1 MRNIRITLAY
11 EGTAYSGFQRQEN
24 SITVQEILET
34 ALQKLTG
41 TKTTLYFVARTDAG
55 VHAYGQ
61 ECTFY
66 TESSIPGDRFIFAL
80 NILLPPDIRVTE
92 SREVPYD
99 FSVRRNN
106 YGKTYG
112 YLLTE
117 EKDCP
122 PFFKRY
128 AWQAGRKLDI
138 SKMEK
143 AAEVIETY
151 VGNMDTKMSNADR
164 AVLSGTHDFTSFRGN
179 NSVPASPVRTIHD
192 IRIIKKHLFFHIFVT
207 GEGFLYHMVR
217 NIAGA
222 LADAG
227 TGKLTPKDLREILE
241 AKDRKFLGATA
252 PAHGLC
258 LLKVYFTPVTKELT
272 EKTICG
278 SYAPWSV

>member
-1 MRNIRITLAY
+1 M
-11 EGTAYSGFQRQEN
+11 
-24 SITVQEILET
+24 
-34 ALQKLTG
+34 
-41 TKTTLYFVARTDAG
+41 
-55 VHAYGQ
+55 
-61 ECTFY
+61 
-66 TESSIPGDRFIFAL
+66 
-80 NILLPPDIRVTE
+80 
-92 SREVPYD
+92 
-99 FSVRRNN
+99 RRNN

-143 AAEVIETY
+143 AAE
-151 VGNMDTKMSNADR
+151 
-164 AVLSGTHDFTSFRGN
+164 VLSGTHDFTSFRGN

-241 AKDRKFLGATA
+241 AKDRKLLGATA

>member
-34 ALQKLTG
+34 ALQKLTAQKPRSTSCRAHG
-41 TKTTLYFVARTDAG
+41 CRRSCLRAGMHLLYG
-55 VHAYGQ
+55 I
-61 ECTFY
+61 FY
-66 TESSIPGDRFIFAL
+66 SGDRFIFAL
-80 NILLPPDIRVTE
+80 NLLLPPDIRVTE

-128 AWQAGRKLDI
+128 TWQTGRKLDI

-143 AAEVIETY
+143 AAE
-151 VGNMDTKMSNADR
+151 
-164 AVLSGTHDFTSFRGN
+164 VLSGTHDFTSFRGN

-192 IRIIKKHLFFHIFVT
+192 IRIIKKHHFFHIFVT

>member
-128 AWQAGRKLDI
+128 TWQTGRKLDI

-143 AAEVIETY
+143 AAE
-151 VGNMDTKMSNADR
+151 
-164 AVLSGTHDFTSFRGN
+164 VLSGTHDFTSFRGN
-179 NSVPASPVRTIHD
+179 NSVPASPVRTILTYGSSKSITSFTFSSPEKD
-192 IRIIKKHLFFHIFVT
+192 SFII
-207 GEGFLYHMVR
+207 
-217 NIAGA
+217 
-222 LADAG
+222 
-227 TGKLTPKDLREILE
+227 
-241 AKDRKFLGATA
+241 
-252 PAHGLC
+252 
-258 LLKVYFTPVTKELT
+258 
-272 EKTICG
+272 
-278 SYAPWSV
+278 W

>member
-41 TKTTLYFVARTDAG
+41 TKTTLYFVARTEAG

-122 PFFKRY
+122 PFFKRS
-128 AWQAGRKLDI
+128 AWQDENWIFQKWKKRQKCCQALMTSPHSAGIIPFLPVR
-138 SKMEK
+138 S
-143 AAEVIETY
+143 
-151 VGNMDTKMSNADR
+151 
-164 AVLSGTHDFTSFRGN
+164 VLSMTYGSSKSISSFIFSLPEKDSFT
-179 NSVPASPVRTIHD
+179 I
-192 IRIIKKHLFFHIFVT
+192 
-207 GEGFLYHMVR
+207 
-217 NIAGA
+217 
-222 LADAG
+222 
-227 TGKLTPKDLREILE
+227 
-241 AKDRKFLGATA
+241 
-252 PAHGLC
+252 
-258 LLKVYFTPVTKELT
+258 
-272 EKTICG
+272 
-278 SYAPWSV
+278 W

>member
-34 ALQKLTG
+34 ALQKLTS

-112 YLLTE
+112 
-117 EKDCP
+117 
-122 PFFKRY
+122 
-128 AWQAGRKLDI
+128 
-138 SKMEK
+138 
-143 AAEVIETY
+143 
-151 VGNMDTKMSNADR
+151 
-164 AVLSGTHDFTSFRGN
+164 THDFTSFRGN
-179 NSVPASPVRTIHD
+179 NSVPSSPVRTIHD

>member
-1 MRNIRITLAY
+1 M
-11 EGTAYSGFQRQEN
+11 
-24 SITVQEILET
+24 
-34 ALQKLTG
+34 
-41 TKTTLYFVARTDAG
+41 
-55 VHAYGQ
+55 
-61 ECTFY
+61 
-66 TESSIPGDRFIFAL
+66 
-80 NILLPPDIRVTE
+80 
-92 SREVPYD
+92 PYD

-128 AWQAGRKLDI
+128 TWQTGRKLDI

-143 AAEVIETY
+143 AAE
-151 VGNMDTKMSNADR
+151 
-164 AVLSGTHDFTSFRGN
+164 VLSGTHDFTSFRGN

-192 IRIIKKHLFFHIFVT
+192 IRIIKKHHFFHIFVT

-241 AKDRKFLGATA
+241 AKDRKFLGAAA

>member
-1 MRNIRITLAY
+1 MLA
-11 EGTAYSGFQRQEN
+11 
-24 SITVQEILET
+24 
-34 ALQKLTG
+34 
-41 TKTTLYFVARTDAG
+41 
-55 VHAYGQ
+55 
-61 ECTFY
+61 
-66 TESSIPGDRFIFAL
+66 
-80 NILLPPDIRVTE
+80 
-92 SREVPYD
+92 
-99 FSVRRNN
+99 
-106 YGKTYG
+106 
-112 YLLTE
+112 
-117 EKDCP
+117 
-122 PFFKRY
+122 
-128 AWQAGRKLDI
+128 
-138 SKMEK
+138 
-143 AAEVIETY
+143 
-151 VGNMDTKMSNADR
+151 
-164 AVLSGTHDFTSFRGN
+164 GTHDFTSFRGN

-192 IRIIKKHLFFHIFVT
+192 IRIIKKHHFFHIFVT

>member
-128 AWQAGRKLDI
+128 TWQTGRKLDI

-143 AAEVIETY
+143 AAE
-151 VGNMDTKMSNADR
+151 
-164 AVLSGTHDFTSFRGN
+164 VLSGTHDFTSFRGN

-192 IRIIKKHLFFHIFVT
+192 IRIIKKHHFFHIFVT

-272 EKTICG
+272 E
-278 SYAPWSV
+278 

>member
-1 MRNIRITLAY
+1 MGYKI
-11 EGTAYSGFQRQEN
+11 
-24 SITVQEILET
+24 
-34 ALQKLTG
+34 
-41 TKTTLYFVARTDAG
+41 KTD
-55 VHAYGQ
+55 H
-61 ECTFY
+61 
-66 TESSIPGDRFIFAL
+66 
-80 NILLPPDIRVTE
+80 
-92 SREVPYD
+92 
-99 FSVRRNN
+99 
-106 YGKTYG
+106 
-112 YLLTE
+112 
-117 EKDCP
+117 
-122 PFFKRY
+122 
-128 AWQAGRKLDI
+128 

-143 AAEVIETY
+143 AAE
-151 VGNMDTKMSNADR
+151 
-164 AVLSGTHDFTSFRGN
+164 VLSGTHDFTSFRGN

-192 IRIIKKHLFFHIFVT
+192 IRIIKKHHFFHIFVT

>member
-66 TESSIPGDRFIFAL
+66 TESSIPGDRFIFSL

-143 AAEVIETY
+143 AAEV
-151 VGNMDTKMSNADR
+151 
-164 AVLSGTHDFTSFRGN
+164 LSGTHDFTSSAEIIPFPPAR
-179 NSVPASPVRTIHD
+179 SVLSMTYGSSKSITSFTFSLPEKDSF
-192 IRIIKKHLFFHIFVT
+192 II
-207 GEGFLYHMVR
+207 
-217 NIAGA
+217 
-222 LADAG
+222 
-227 TGKLTPKDLREILE
+227 
-241 AKDRKFLGATA
+241 
-252 PAHGLC
+252 
-258 LLKVYFTPVTKELT
+258 
-272 EKTICG
+272 
-278 SYAPWSV
+278 W

>member
-11 EGTAYSGFQRQEN
+11 EGTPYSGFQRQEN

-143 AAEVIETY
+143 AAEV
-151 VGNMDTKMSNADR
+151 
-164 AVLSGTHDFTSFRGN
+164 LSGTHDFTSFRGN

-192 IRIIKKHLFFHIFVT
+192 IRIIKKHHFFHIFVT

-227 TGKLTPKDLREILE
+227 TGKLTPKDLRKILE

>member
-1 MRNIRITLAY
+1 MHL
-11 EGTAYSGFQRQEN
+11 
-24 SITVQEILET
+24 
-34 ALQKLTG
+34 
-41 TKTTLYFVARTDAG
+41 
-55 VHAYGQ
+55 
-61 ECTFY
+61 Y

-143 AAEVIETY
+143 AAEV
-151 VGNMDTKMSNADR
+151 
-164 AVLSGTHDFTSFRGN
+164 LSGTHDFTSFRGN

-192 IRIIKKHLFFHIFVT
+192 IRIIKKHHFFHIFVT

>member
-11 EGTAYSGFQRQEN
+11 EGTAYRGFQRQEN

-122 PFFKRY
+122 LSLNGMPGRRGENWIFQKWKKRQKCCQALMTSPHSAGIIPFLPVR
-128 AWQAGRKLDI
+128 
-138 SKMEK
+138 S
-143 AAEVIETY
+143 
-151 VGNMDTKMSNADR
+151 
-164 AVLSGTHDFTSFRGN
+164 VLSMTYGSSKSITSFTF
-179 NSVPASPVRTIHD
+179 SLPEKDSF
-192 IRIIKKHLFFHIFVT
+192 II
-207 GEGFLYHMVR
+207 
-217 NIAGA
+217 
-222 LADAG
+222 
-227 TGKLTPKDLREILE
+227 
-241 AKDRKFLGATA
+241 
-252 PAHGLC
+252 
-258 LLKVYFTPVTKELT
+258 
-272 EKTICG
+272 
-278 SYAPWSV
+278 W

>member
-1 MRNIRITLAY
+1 MKPPSKTDRN
-11 EGTAYSGFQRQEN
+11 
-24 SITVQEILET
+24 
-34 ALQKLTG
+34 
-41 TKTTLYFVARTDAG
+41 KTTLYFVARTDAG

-128 AWQAGRKLDI
+128 TWQTGRKLDI
-138 SKMEK
+138 SKWKRRQKCCQALMTSPHS
-143 AAEVIETY
+143 AGIIPFLPAR
-151 VGNMDTKMSNADR
+151 S
-164 AVLSGTHDFTSFRGN
+164 VLSMTYGSSKASLLSHFRY
-179 NSVPASPVRTIHD
+179 RR
-192 IRIIKKHLFFHIFVT
+192 RIPLSYGKK
-207 GEGFLYHMVR
+207 YR
-217 NIAGA
+217 RRA
-222 LADAG
+222 
-227 TGKLTPKDLREILE
+227 R
-241 AKDRKFLGATA
+241 
-252 PAHGLC
+252 
-258 LLKVYFTPVTKELT
+258 
-272 EKTICG
+272 
-278 SYAPWSV
+278 